1 MSQELLF
8 FLFMLV
14 ELSAILLLY
23 QLVIIPKIALK
34 TNSLFEERM
43 LNKSWDI
50 PAMLEDYTEHLT
62 AAFSDIIK
70 KTVPDSEHLT
80 EVFAEQIKKLVP
92 NVIGGLMSAGNK
104 QLRADPEN
112 APQVAVADF
121 LDSLDP
127 PARMV
132 ANMVLPRL
140 QEALNKSATSPEQVQ
155 VKYEPGLK

>member
-1 MSQELLF
+1 MSQEILF
-8 FLFMLV
+8 LIFMTC
-14 ELSAILLLY
+14 ELIAIMALY
-23 QLVIIPKIALK
+23 TFWIIPRVALK
-34 TNSLFEERM
+34 TNNLFEERM
-43 LNKSWDI
+43 LDKSWDI

-62 AAFSDIIK
+62 KIFSENIK
-70 KTVPDSEHLT
+70 KMDLETVIADL
-80 EVFAEQIKKLVP
+80 IKKLVP

-112 APQVAVADF
+112 AMGNVTADF

-132 ANMVLPRL
+132 ANMILPRL
-140 QEALNKSATSPEQVQ
+140 QEALTKSATSPEQVQ